1 VVHRSLHLFHQV
13 VVEVLAVLELLVLL
27 DNQDLEVLD

>member
-1 VVHRSLHLFHQV
+1 VERRNLHLFHQAV
-13 VVEVLAVLELLVLL
+13 VVELVVLELLVLL